1 MDSLSITLGVI
12 SVLSTI
18 VKVKLWF
25 EASEAARIQR
35 EAQRVALVGNYGP
48 IIGWAVSFFLG
59 NTASQYFRIQTSVL
73 KGKDEDAVQF
83 REAVTNECN
92 MTAIAV
98 SHFLLASDVPRSV
111 PT

>member
-1 MDSLSITLGVI
+1 MDPLSVSWGVV
-12 SVLSTI
+12 SVVSAL
-18 VKVKLWF
+18 VKAMLWSK
-25 EASEAARIQR
+25 AREAARFEK
-35 EAQRVALVGNYGP
+35 EAQRVALVANCGP
-48 IIGWAVSFFLG
+48 TMGSAVSFVLG
-59 NTASQYFRIQTSVL
+59 DTASQYFRIQRSVL

-98 SHFLLASDVPRSV
+98 SHFLLAFNIPCSV

>member
-1 MDSLSITLGVI
+1 M
-12 SVLSTI
+12 
-18 VKVKLWF
+18 
-25 EASEAARIQR
+25 
-35 EAQRVALVGNYGP
+35 ALVSNYGP
-48 IIGWAVSFFLG
+48 IIGLAVSFFLG
-59 NTASQYFRIQTSVL
+59 NTASQYFRIQRSVL

-98 SHFLLASDVPRSV
+98 SNFLLAFDIPRSV